1 MGVPRTL
8 RVLLGGWRGKRLFGC
23 PVDDDCDGPLRSLIY
38 AFVATGLLSGLATAC
53 DAQKPK
59 LYTEPHSRACL
70 TALTSHGGTYEHQFN
85 ADATHGSVR
94 LAFRRLSRTSDLQVD
109 LNFMINEEAA
119 KKVVPKSGGWHHPD
133 PDIGVEFARRGNVI
147 EFWHQGIAKG
157 PAPTSYQQ
165 EAVDSC
171 LS

>member
-1 MGVPRTL
+1 MQLEMG
-8 RVLLGGWRGKRLFGC
+8 
-23 PVDDDCDGPLRSLIY
+23 
-38 AFVATGLLSGLATAC
+38 AGLATAC

-94 LAFRRLSRTSDLQVD
+94 LAFRRPSRTSDLQVD
-109 LNFMINEEAA
+109 LNFMSSDEAA
-119 KKVVPKSGGWHHPD
+119 KKVLKPTSSGWHHPN
-133 PDIGVEFARRGNVI
+133 PSFAVEFDRRGNVI
-147 EFWHQGIAKG
+147 EFWHRGIGSG
-157 PAPTSYQQ
+157 PAPTSDQQ